1 MTAIH
6 GISRWCGA
14 AGPTSLDAGDI
25 TEKVDSLYR
34 PALDTVEHSVHSV
47 EDAGDDLVRILMKLT
62 SDVERFDS
70 MVVLQRKML
79 QESSAQADSDD
90 ERLSRQSERLRLEAA
105 EIVADAHQ
113 ALDQLRRLSQDP
125 RTSRPRSNS

>member
-1 MTAIH
+1 M
-6 GISRWCGA
+6 
-14 AGPTSLDAGDI
+14 
-25 TEKVDSLYR
+25 TEKVDSRHR
-34 PALDTVEHSVHSV
+34 PALASVEHSRFTQSI

-79 QESSAQADSDD
+79 QERSAQAHSDD

-125 RTSRPRSNS
+125 RTSRSRSGY

>member
-1 MTAIH
+1 MRANH
-6 GISRWCGA
+6 GNSRWWEPLWRLKFQFAHMPDNLGRL
-14 AGPTSLDAGDI
+14 GRSLTLAHAEQLNDAGDN
-25 TEKVDSLYR
+25 
-34 PALDTVEHSVHSV
+34 
-47 EDAGDDLVRILMKLT
+47 LVRILMKLT

-79 QESSAQADSDD
+79 QERSAQADIDD

-125 RTSRPRSNS
+125 RTSRSRPDS